1 MRSLLTWGGRLL
13 LALYFA
19 VALLILTGRYLI
31 LPEIAT
37 YRGAI
42 EQQLSSAIG
51 LPVKIGALTAEWPG
65 WHPRLHLKELQ
76 VHDSAGRP
84 ALSFDQVDAEIGW
97 TSLWRLRL
105 ILHRL
110 EIVAPALDVRRTAD
124 GIIHVAGLPVQGD
137 GESDFA
143 DWLLKQGRIVVRDA
157 RIVWHDEQR
166 GAPPL
171 ELRQLHFEL
180 KNSGRH
186 HSFGIAAEP
195 PPQLAARLDLRGNLV
210 GRDPDDLAA
219 WRGELY
225 ADVERTDLVA
235 WAPWFDAPL
244 ELTRGRGG
252 LRLWLSFENL
262 LPTGF
267 TADLRLA
274 DLAVRLQPNLPVL
287 SLQHLEGRLAGRR
300 TSAGLAGEVKRL
312 ALATADGIVL
322 SPTDAS
328 LKLNT
333 GPGDKGGGE
342 FRANGLDLAAL
353 TALAR
358 YLPLP
363 DEVHTRLQTFAPRG
377 LVSDLLLSWRG
388 APTLPTASTALA
400 RWQVKGRFADLGLA
414 AHQELPGFAGL
425 SGRLEG
431 DERAG
436 QIHLD
441 STDARIELPR
451 VFAEPSLTLTHLTA
465 EIGWNVP
472 VERSAGQSGPID
484 LSLARLTFVNPD
496 ASGEVTGRYRHTGK
510 GPGEIDLSAKLT
522 RGDGM
527 AVWRYMPLAVGSDTR
542 EWLRTSIV
550 GGRSGNATLRLKG
563 PLAQFPFR
571 DGKQGIF
578 QVKGTFQGADLNYAS
593 GWPMITGIDGELLFE
608 GVRMLIRGER
618 ATLSG
623 VRLSNVTAEI
633 HDLEHHE
640 EILIVNGRASGATQ
654 QFFDFIE
661 TSPVGERI
669 DHFTQPMTASGRGE
683 LDLKLVFPLRRM
695 ADTQVQGRYRFADN
709 QLRVLPGLPLLTA
722 AQGEIS
728 FTGDRLQAKNLR
740 ARLLGAPVTLDVSS
754 APGGVVRVSA
764 AGTVSAQ
771 ALRQEYGQEN
781 GQKYGGGRALEHLSG
796 ETAWRA
802 SVAVKKPGAEI
813 RFESN
818 LVGLASS
825 LPEPFNKSVRDVANL
840 RVDGRIEPNR
850 DSWTARLGEG
860 ASLRLQQAWSNEAW
874 RGRIALGEAA
884 VAQAP
889 PLPARGVTLAI
900 SQPRLDLD
908 AWRRLQDKPVAG
920 AAKTAAPALSLSALE
935 LQSAEL
941 LAFGRTLHDV
951 RVSGVRAAERWRFTI
966 ASRETQGQLQ
976 WDATGAGRITG
987 RFAHLTLSASEQSQ
1001 PAVAAAEVEETGQEM
1016 PAIDL
1021 QIDNFKLRDMSL
1033 GEVQV
1038 AAENRAGVWRGR
1050 LDVKNDAAH
1059 LTGEGRWRPGH
1070 TALSFKL
1077 DANNAEKLLG
1087 RLGLPDAMRRGA
1099 AIIEGDVNWNGT
1111 PFALDLPSLAGHLKV
1126 DASKGQFKKLEPGV
1140 GRLFGV
1146 LSLQS
1151 LPRRITLDFR
1161 DIFSEGFAFDSIT
1174 GSAQINRGL
1183 MKTEELNIRGPA
1195 ARVLL
1200 AGQVNLIEETQDL
1213 TVRVQP
1219 AVGESIAVGAMIVN
1233 PVAGAVAWAAQKVL
1247 GDPLDR
1253 VFAFEYAV
1261 SGPWS
1266 DPKVERISHSPP
1278 VESRQP

>member
-1 MRSLLTWGGRLL
+1 M

-19 VALLILTGRYLI
+19 AALLVLAGRYLI

-42 EQQLSSAIG
+42 EQQLTSAIG

-65 WHPRLHLKELQ
+65 LHPRLHIEQLQ
-76 VHDSAGRP
+76 VHDSAGRS
-84 ALSFDQVDAEIGW
+84 ALSFDHVDAEIGW
-97 TSLWRLRL
+97 ASLWHFGLRL
-105 ILHRL
+105 ARL

-124 GIIHVAGLPVQGD
+124 GVIYVAGLPVQGD

-143 DWLLKQGRIVVRDA
+143 DWLLKQDRIVVRDA

-166 GAPPL
+166 GAPQL
-171 ELRQLHFEL
+171 ELQQLNFEL

-186 HSFGIAAEP
+186 HSFGLSAEP
-195 PPQLAARLDLRGNLV
+195 PAELAARLDLRGNLV

-219 WRGELY
+219 WRGEIY
-225 ADVERTDLVA
+225 VDVERTDLAA
-235 WAPWFDAPL
+235 WAPWFDTANTPL
-244 ELTRGRGG
+244 ELTRGLGS

-267 TADLRLA
+267 TADVRLA
-274 DLAVRLQPNLPVL
+274 DLAVRFSPDLPVL
-287 SLQHLEGRLAGRR
+287 NLQQLEGRLAGRR
-300 TSAGLAGEVKRL
+300 TSAGLAGEIKRL
-312 ALATADGIVL
+312 TLATTDGIVL

-333 GPGDKGGGE
+333 GPEDKAGGE
-342 FRANGLDLAAL
+342 FRANGLDLASL

-363 DEVHTRLQTFAPRG
+363 DGAHTRLQTFDPRG
-377 LVSDLLLSWRG
+377 LVSDLSLSWRG
-388 APTLPTASTALA
+388 APTSSASPA

-414 AHQELPGFAGL
+414 AHKELPGFTGL

-431 DERAG
+431 DERSG

-441 STDARIELPR
+441 SQNSRIELPK
-451 VFAEPSLTLTHLTA
+451 VFAEPSLALTQLAA
-465 EIGWNVP
+465 EIGWQASTAEP
-472 VERSAGQSGPID
+472 GQLD
-484 LSLARLTFVNPD
+484 LSIARLAFANPD
-496 ASGEVTGRYRHTGK
+496 ASGEVTGRYRYTGQ

-527 AVWRYMPLAVGSDTR
+527 AVWRYMPLVVGSDTR
-542 EWLRTSIV
+542 EWLRAGIV
-550 GGRSGNATLRLKG
+550 GGRFSNATLRLKG
-563 PLAQFPFR
+563 LLAQFPFR

-578 QVKGTFQGADLNYAS
+578 QVKGTFQDATLNYAS
-593 GWPMITGIDGELLFE
+593 GWPKITGIDGELLFE
-608 GVRMLIRGER
+608 GARMLIRGQR
-618 ATLSG
+618 ATLAG

-633 HDLEHHE
+633 PDLEHHE
-640 EILIVNGRASGATQ
+640 EILAVNGRASGATQ

-661 TSPVGERI
+661 ASPVGERI

-709 QLRVLPGLPLLTA
+709 QLRVLPELPPFTA
-722 AQGEIS
+722 AQGEFS

-754 APGGVVRVSA
+754 APGGVVRVTA
-764 AGTVSAQ
+764 AGTLSAQ

-802 SVAVKKPGAEI
+802 TVAVKKPGAEI
-813 RFESN
+813 RIESN

-825 LPEPFNKSVRDVANL
+825 LPEPFNKSARDSLNL

-850 DSWTARLGEG
+850 DDWTARLGQS
-860 ASLRLQQAWSNEAW
+860 ASLRLQQAGSKEAW
-874 RGRIALGEAA
+874 RGKIALGEAA
-884 VAQAP
+884 VAQTP
-889 PLPARGVTLAI
+889 TLPARGVTLAI

-908 AWRRLQDKPVAG
+908 AWRRLQDKPVVG
-920 AAKTAAPALSLSALE
+920 EAKPVAPTLGLSALE
-935 LQSAEL
+935 LQSVEL

-951 RVSGVRAAERWRFTI
+951 RLNGVRAAERWRFNV
-966 ASRETQGQLQ
+966 ASREAQGQLH

-987 RFAHLTLSASEQSQ
+987 RFAHLTLPASEQMQ
-1001 PAVAAAEVEETGQEM
+1001 PAATEAEDAGQEM
-1016 PAIDL
+1016 PSIDL

-1033 GEVQV
+1033 GEVKV
-1038 AAENRAGVWRGR
+1038 AAENRAGVWRARGEA
-1050 LDVKNDAAH
+1050 KNDAAH
-1059 LTGEGRWRPGH
+1059 LTGEGSWRPGH
-1070 TALSFKL
+1070 AALTFKL

-1099 AIIEGDVNWNGT
+1099 AVIEGDVNWRGT
-1111 PFALDLPSLAGHLKV
+1111 PFALDLPSLAGNLKIE
-1126 DASKGQFKKLEPGV
+1126 AGKGQFKKLEPGV
-1140 GRLFGV
+1140 GRLLGV

-1174 GSAQINRGL
+1174 GSAQIQRGL
-1183 MKTEELNIRGPA
+1183 MKTDELNIRGPA
-1195 ARVLL
+1195 GRVLL
-1200 AGQVNLIEETQDL
+1200 AGQVNLVDETQDL
-1213 TVRVQP
+1213 KVRVQP

-1247 GDPLDR
+1247 GDPLDQA
-1253 VFAFEYAV
+1253 FAFEYAV

-1266 DPKVERISHSPP
+1266 DPKVEKLIRTPP
-1278 VESRQP
+1278 AENRQP